1 MNQVCKFVK
10 KGTYLERQGQIVWS
24 NLFEIRG
31 REIVV
36 TTVVD
41 KLDRHLTWLS
51 VKSHNLNH
59 MGKLTIALLI
69 DRSFTPQV
77 GRCMKWNT
85 NKILSLG
92 KSITSL
98 LRSRFFSFFPARN
111 RRLEKSWSVSIP
123 VPGTI
128 LSCSTSRHRL
138 GLARWFHGECLV

>member
-59 MGKLTIALLI
+59 MGKE
-69 DRSFTPQV
+69 S
-77 GRCMKWNT
+77 
-85 NKILSLG
+85 SLYC
-92 KSITSL
+92 T
-98 LRSRFFSFFPARN
+98 FNWSFFYTTGGSLYEMKYEQN
-111 RRLEKSWSVSIP
+111 P
-123 VPGTI
+123 VTGQ
-128 LSCSTSRHRL
+128 
-138 GLARWFHGECLV
+138 E